1 MRTFRKGYHAIKKEK
16 WDMKIIRTW
25 LGEWRVLKE
34 IEDLS
39 TCTRDD
45 LDHVF
50 NHVLDL
56 RGGKKS
62 LCPSSIVRRGDVKY
76 STQFVSSNER
86 R

>member
-1 MRTFRKGYHAIKKEK
+1 MWTFRKGYHAIKKEK

-45 LDHVF
+45 LD
-50 NHVLDL
+50 NVL
-56 RGGKKS
+56 KFFFAE
-62 LCPSSIVRRGDVKY
+62 VRKAYVH
-76 STQFVSSNER
+76 QA
-86 R
+86 